1 MPTTIVPG
9 TDNAHN
15 ALVARFHLGGSGPT
29 VAIKDCIDIQG
40 MPTRGGSAALADAAP
55 AAVHADVVR
64 RLLDAGWQITA
75 KANMHELAYGMTGIN
90 DWSGT
95 PLNPQDPAR
104 MPGGS
109 SSGCAAAVG
118 AGLVDVAIGSDT
130 GGSIRLPAACCGV
143 IGFKPSF
150 GRVSRSGAYPQ
161 HSTLDCLGPFARR
174 MALIIDAMAAIA
186 PGFDR
191 AKAAV
196 PQREARIGLLHTD
209 SDAAI
214 VDAVQRAFDAT
225 GWRGD
230 RITLAG
236 MQAAFEAGM
245 VLINSETYAAFGHLT
260 GQGKLGADIE
270 KRLAAAGTITAAAI
284 ADAEAVRA
292 RFTAH
297 VDAALQEA
305 DALLLP
311 SLPQLPPTL
320 QDIRNGVPVLGL
332 STLVRPF
339 NLSGHPALSIP
350 APLPGTP
357 LLTSV
362 QLVGRKGDDEKLC
375 ALGLHLEQA
384 MRQAPAN

>member
-1 MPTTIVPG
+1 MSTTIVPA
-9 TDNAHN
+9 THN
-15 ALVARFHLGGSGPT
+15 ALVARFHLGGNGPT
-29 VAIKDCIDIQG
+29 VAIKDCIDIHG
-40 MPTRGGSAALADAAP
+40 MQTRAGSAALADAVP
-55 AAVHADVVR
+55 ASAHADVVR

-95 PLNPQDPAR
+95 PVNPQDPAR

-109 SSGCAAAVG
+109 SSGCAVAVG

-150 GRVSRSGAYPQ
+150 GRVSRGGAYPR
-161 HSTLDCLGPFARR
+161 HSTLDCIGPFARS

-191 AKAAV
+191 ARAAA
-196 PQREARIGLLHTD
+196 PQSDARIRLVQTD
-209 SDAAI
+209 SDATIIAAI
-214 VDAVQRAFDAT
+214 QCAFDAT
-225 GWRGD
+225 GWQGD
-230 RITLAG
+230 SIALAG

-245 VLINSETYAAFGHLT
+245 VLINSETHAAFGHLT

-270 KRLAAAGTITAAAI
+270 KRLAAAAGTSSTAI
-284 ADAEAVRA
+284 AGAEEIRVRFSA
-292 RFTAH
+292 D

-320 QDIRNGVPVLGL
+320 QDIRNGASVLGL

-350 APLPGTP
+350 VPVPGTS
-357 LLTSV
+357 LLASV

-384 MRQAPAN
+384 IRPASAN